1 MTLRPGDRRPWT
13 AWLFVGLA
21 VLLLFLYG
29 LGWLQPVES
38 LLVIPLTPL
47 QRFMADLG
55 RNTLGAVGFL
65 REIRDLR
72 EEVERLRVQ
81 VEDLQTE
88 NLRLRELA
96 AENAELKA
104 LLGIVQ
110 ENPQTT
116 FVTAAVIGY
125 ETDPYLRFLILDAGT
140 RQGVREGMPVIT
152 RGSALVGRI
161 ASAELNRSRVR
172 LLTDGGSQVGALLQT
187 TRATGMVIGQPDGS
201 LLLDFVLPDEE
212 ILPDDVV
219 LTSGV
224 GGQIPRALVIGQVL
238 EVLGPEEPFQ
248 RARIRPAVDPRRLT
262 YVLVIT
268 SFPGMEVSGSSP

>member
-1 MTLRPGDRRPWT
+1 MPSGDRRPWT
-13 AWLFVGLA
+13 AGLLVGLA
-21 VLLLFLYG
+21 VLLLFLHG

-38 LLVIPLTPL
+38 FLMVPLTPL
-47 QRFMADLG
+47 QRFIADLG
-55 RNTLGAVGFL
+55 RNALGAVGFV

-72 EEVERLRVQ
+72 EEVERLRAQ

-116 FVTAAVIGY
+116 FVAATVIGY

-161 ASAELNRSRVR
+161 ASADLNRSRVR
-172 LLTDGGSQVGALLQT
+172 LLNDGGNQVGALLQT
-187 TRATGMVIGQPDGS
+187 TQATGMVIGQPDGS
-201 LLLDFVLPDEE
+201 LLLDFVRPDEQ
-212 ILPDDVV
+212 ILPGDVV

-224 GGQIPRALVIGQVL
+224 GGQIPRALVIGQVA
-238 EVLGPEEPFQ
+238 EVLEGREPFQ
-248 RARIRPAVDPRRLT
+248 RARIQPAVDPRRLH

-268 SFPGMEVSGSSP
+268 SFPGMERLP